1 MGRLLLIAMMGL
13 AALLGSAGDGLAQRI
28 NPLTGKPLS
37 KEAQEYLERQKA
49 EDARMDAANDIAR
62 AEEDALRASKAEQI
76 AADDART
83 AQWMKDHPSPP
94 GTTEAL
100 VSPSYGDDYVLER
113 TKITYFNKSGIPTHT
128 VELGPDGEALG
139 PVTQTQQGKAW
150 ETIGPRRTPGKPT
163 AVTYGR
169 DENNEE
175 VIRRA
180 TIPGP
185 DGRTVAEYEFND
197 EGIPWRGE
205 TFDPVT
211 GQRTGGFLDERLKPK
226 ERTLGGPLDVPPTV
240 RLITGVCEK
249 CRPLVNRHNDLA
261 SQVNAIIVEMQSQSA
276 QHQKAY
282 APAQGPIKIRFAVL
296 KARLDAL
303 MPQYEAARRAAL
315 DCDKTCRE
323 APKKE
328 PARPVA
334 EEPFESILD
343 SIEDPTAM
351 PPRHESILD
360 DIEEPAR
367 PTPSAAPPPVAP
379 TKDAYPPTDEDL
391 EKVMALAQAYLDAAN
406 CDGMKCPKI
415 DCPEAQ
421 RALQALIDMEFYVKQ
436 TVFYA
441 EQADADHM
449 AHLKALAESNLLNGQ
464 QRDLLIRVIA
474 IQEFYHNFGS
484 MLLDIASIMSFFKD
498 IAKDGGDEKSALEII
513 DKINDLYELAK
524 DAESLSAT
532 KIEATGGGK
541 AATPIADAVNVAGGV
556 DAGSINDMTSN
567 ITDIKSVAV
576 SAREIYEDAK
586 KNGKDWRQ
594 EFKKA
599 GIMADLGQL
608 AGRYLKG
615 WSAENLRERQQRMND
630 LLRDAEAGDI
640 VQAQAYRELQRA
652 QRRRWAAVDALA
664 AVQDARAAYQ
674 GCVTKVCGLMSVSP
688 PIIPEFEHVVAGTD
702 TTKYDWGAALR
713 WLNGAIAQ
721 TIPKLRPVAF
731 TDDCPE
737 EDQPRADPRLPPEAA
752 RPPLTALSD
761 PSVPA
766 SFCTQIEKVNYLSNV
781 YNPAAATAL
790 ANSQAAQAH
799 LGKLNGLFTRY
810 MRTEGGP
817 VWAAIRTELAAYTP
831 IAAEAYAQ
839 SNRVNALYNTIM
851 AVPVTDCPQ
860 MADNTLVPSTGQPLT
875 PVNDPVP
882 PPATGKPDCPPE
894 DKRKPIVVGPN
905 SKVGSGARLRAKAA
919 STAMGIAGGLLGGAL
934 PGAGG
939 GGGGSGGGGSGSGG
953 PPTVVCKIKDGEM
966 TVFNDPATGVSLKV
980 GAKRAGGTVVVFAE
994 IAKSP
999 DNGTFQTAFM
1009 EGPQGET
1016 MAPSKVDI
1024 CDLWG
1029 EWKLTV
1035 SWTKTTYVD
1044 GQVVSRES
1052 GGWSK
1057 TGLFKIPGVLS
1068 TTQAPDGLWKRLGF
1082 SNASHGARKI
1092 AMQYQLPAG
1101 GGPVDAVIHVTR
1113 PGGDPVT
1120 TVPFALRMVEGPNGF
1135 TFTKAPEVPCPPGLT
1150 QVRDGPV
1157 IAPAPAASN
1166 PAATTAKPP
1175 PPAGQTTAKPPKTAS
1190 DLKQFEHESDLRHVY
1205 TREALDELRREGG
1218 ACTPHALERWT
1229 ENRDDWIDSMSKYR
1243 RELDNTV
1250 ATGRM
1255 ADSIRDAMEAEKA
1268 WLDERIKEFRALT
1281 PPTCPVEPERTPS
1294 ILDSIPEVQVIS

>member
-1 MGRLLLIAMMGL
+1 MGRLFLIAMMGL

-37 KEAQEYLERQKA
+37 KAAQEYLERQKA

-128 VELGPDGEALG
+128 VELGPDGKATG

-150 ETIGPRRTPGKPT
+150 ETIGPRTTPGKPT
-163 AVTYGR
+163 AITYGR

-175 VIRRA
+175 VIRRV

-261 SQVNAIIVEMQSQSA
+261 SQINAIIVEMQSQSA

-282 APAQGPIKIRFAVL
+282 APAQGPIQVRFAVL

-303 MPQYEAARRAAL
+303 MPEYEAARRAAL

-328 PARPVA
+328 PAKPVA

-360 DIEEPAR
+360 DIEELAR
-367 PTPSAAPPPVAP
+367 PTPSAAPPPVQP

-406 CDGMKCPKI
+406 CDGMKCPKVN
-415 DCPEAQ
+415 CAEAQ

-541 AATPIADAVNVAGGV
+541 ASTPIADAVNVAGGV

-576 SAREIYEDAK
+576 SAREIYEDAT

-640 VQAQAYRELQRA
+640 VQAQAYRDLQRA
-652 QRRRWAAVDALA
+652 QQRRWAAVDALA

-674 GCVTKVCGLMSVSP
+674 GCVYKVCGLMSVSP

-731 TDDCPE
+731 TDDCPD
-737 EDQPRADPRLPPEAA
+737 EDKPRADPRLPPEAA
-752 RPPLTALSD
+752 RPPMTALSD

-766 SFCTQIEKVNYLSNV
+766 SFCTQVEKVNFLTNV

-790 ANSQAAQAH
+790 ANSQMAQAH
-799 LGKLNGLFTRY
+799 LGKLNGLFTQY

-875 PVNDPVP
+875 PINDPVP

-934 PGAGG
+934 PGGGGGG
-939 GGGGSGGGGSGSGG
+939 GGGGSSG

-966 TVFNDPATGVSLKV
+966 TVFNDPASGVSLKI
-980 GAKRAGGTVVVFAE
+980 GAKRAGGTVVVFSE

-1120 TVPFALRMVEGPNGF
+1120 TVPFALRMVEGPGGF
-1135 TFTKAPEVPCPPGLT
+1135 TFTKAPEVPCPPETT
-1150 QVRDGPV
+1150 QVRADPV
-1157 IAPAPAASN
+1157 P
-1166 PAATTAKPP
+1166 TPP
-1175 PPAGQTTAKPPKTAS
+1175 VVTSTPLPPAEPGSVVRQTVPVENLYVLEQEIDKERVI
-1190 DLKQFEHESDLRHVY
+1190 DDGIFEGLEQPRQCGDERSRSSWGGLRELWMKRMVG
-1205 TREALDELRREGG
+1205 RLEALK
-1218 ACTPHALERWT
+1218 AAAP
-1229 ENRDDWIDSMSKYR
+1229 
-1243 RELDNTV
+1243 
-1250 ATGRM
+1250 TGPL
-1255 ADSIRDAMEAEKA
+1255 ADGVRQAIEAEKA
-1268 WLDERIKEFRALT
+1268 RIEAMIKKAEALT
-1281 PPTCPVEPERTPS
+1281 FKCAPRDSPPPPEPTVPESTPS
-1294 ILDSIPEVQVIS
+1294 ILDSIKEVPVIS